1 LSPALP
7 RQLVVSTHF
16 DDAALSLAHVLQ
28 REGERATVVT
38 ICAGPPPG
46 EAPVSEWDSLSG
58 FASGREAARMRALE
72 DRRACAL
79 TGARLVHLRHRDG
92 PYRAGPLRA
101 PLMCGAIERLLG
113 GEDIL
118 WLPAAIGGHPDHIG
132 VRAALLPLAALLP
145 PGRVRVYADLPYAAL
160 HSYRLPRAVSSA
172 LPGLRARDVRL
183 RGVAFERKLAAVRC
197 HASQIAPLSAG
208 APGLL
213 EPHGIL
219 ARERVWAHAR
229 SWQIGKQASSCR
241 K

>member
-7 RQLVVSTHF
+7 RQIVVSTHF

-28 REGERATVVT
+28 RARERATVVT

-46 EAPVSEWDSLSG
+46 DLPVSEWDALSG

-72 DRRACAL
+72 DRRACAR
-79 TGARLVHLRHRDG
+79 TGAGHVHLRHRDG
-92 PYRAGPLRA
+92 PYRAASLRA
-101 PLMCGAIERLLG
+101 SSIRAAIERLLG
-113 GEDIL
+113 REDIL

-132 VRAALLPLAALLP
+132 VRAALLPLAARLP
-145 PGRVRVYADLPYAAL
+145 GSRVGVYADLPYAGL
-160 HSYRLPRAVSSA
+160 DGYRLPRAVSSV
-172 LPGLRARDVRL
+172 LPRLRGHDVRL
-183 RGVAFERKLAAVRC
+183 RGVAFGHKLDAVRC
-197 HASQIAPLSAG
+197 HASQIARLSSG

-219 ARERVWAHAR
+219 ARERVWAHTG